1 MSQQEVNIS
10 TGETTQGGR
19 WTSLKSIFR
28 REKKISILVD
38 GPNILRR
45 VGNRH
50 IKIEDIDEVA
60 EKLGSIVDRY
70 VYLNHHASEKLVEA
84 MVNSGYN
91 PIIVRGD
98 IYVSLA
104 MKALE
109 IIHRDRCD
117 IMMIGSRDARVV
129 PILMKLKEKG
139 IDTAIVGFDP
149 GFSVALQN
157 VSDYAFELN

>member
-1 MSQQEVNIS
+1 MSKNQES
-10 TGETTQGGR
+10 GETSGGGR
-19 WTSLKSIFR
+19 WKSLKSLFR
-28 REKKISILVD
+28 REKKVSILVD
-38 GPNILRR
+38 GPNLLRR
-45 VGNRH
+45 LGNRQ

-70 VYLNHHASEKLVEA
+70 VYLNHHASEKLIEA

-91 PIIVRGD
+91 PIIIRGD

-109 IIHRDRCD
+109 IITRDRCD
-117 IMMIGSRDARVV
+117 VMLIGSRDARVV

-139 IDTAIVGFDP
+139 VDTAIVGFDP

-157 VSDYAFELN
+157 VADYAFELN

>member
-1 MSQQEVNIS
+1 MTEEFSS
-10 TGETTQGGR
+10 GETQDGGR
-19 WTSLKSIFR
+19 WKSLKSLFR
-28 REKKISILVD
+28 RERKVSILVD
-38 GPNILRR
+38 GPNLLRR
-45 VGNRH
+45 LGNRQ

-70 VYLNHHASEKLVEA
+70 VYLNHHASDKLIEA

-91 PIIVRGD
+91 PIITRGD

-109 IIHRDRCD
+109 IWKRDRCD
-117 IMMIGSRDARVV
+117 ILLIGSRDARVV

-139 IDTAIVGFDP
+139 IETAIVGFDP

>member
-1 MSQQEVNIS
+1 MQEQEKPG
-10 TGETTQGGR
+10 TGDFIDAR
-19 WTSLKSIFR
+19 WKSLKSLFR
-28 REKKISILVD
+28 RGKKVAILVD

-45 VGNRH
+45 IGNRH

-70 VYLNHHASEKLVEA
+70 VYLNHKASEKLIEA
-84 MVNSGYN
+84 MINSGYN
-91 PIIVRGD
+91 PLVTRGD
-98 IYVSLA
+98 IYVSIA

-109 IIHRDRCD
+109 IVHRNRCD
-117 IMMIGSRDARVV
+117 IILIGSRDARVV

-157 VSDYAFELN
+157 VSDFAFELNE

>member
-1 MSQQEVNIS
+1 MVEEFSS
-10 TGETTQGGR
+10 GETKDGGR
-19 WTSLKSIFR
+19 WKSLKSLFR
-28 REKKISILVD
+28 RENKVSILVD
-38 GPNILRR
+38 GPNLLRR
-45 VGNRH
+45 LGNRQ

-60 EKLGSIVDRY
+60 DKLGTIVDRY
-70 VYLNHHASEKLVEA
+70 VYLNHHASDKLIEA

-91 PIIVRGD
+91 PIVTRGD

-109 IIHRDRCD
+109 ISKRDRCD
-117 IMMIGSRDARVV
+117 VMLIGSRDARVV

-139 IDTAIVGFDP
+139 VETAIVGFDP

>member
-1 MSQQEVNIS
+1 MSEYEELTS
-10 TGETTQGGR
+10 GETSQGGR
-19 WTSLKSIFR
+19 WKSLKSLFR

-38 GPNILRR
+38 GPNLLRR
-45 VGNRH
+45 IGNRQ
-50 IKIEDIDEVA
+50 IKIEDIDDVA

-70 VYLNHHASEKLVEA
+70 VYLNRHASDKLVEA

-91 PIIVRGD
+91 PLIISGD

-109 IIHRDRCD
+109 IIQRDRCD
-117 IMMIGSRDARVV
+117 IVLIGSRDARVV

>member
-1 MSQQEVNIS
+1 MSDKNSETS
-10 TGETTQGGR
+10 GETRNGGR
-19 WTSLKSIFR
+19 WKSLKGLFR
-28 REKKISILVD
+28 REKKVSILVD

-45 VGNRH
+45 IGKRH

-70 VYLNHHASEKLVEA
+70 VYLNHHASDKLVEA

-91 PIIVRGD
+91 PLIIRGD

-109 IIHRDRCD
+109 IASRERCD
-117 IMMIGSRDARVV
+117 VMLIGSRDARVV